1 LEQNANVGKK
11 FAYVRTKEA
20 VVSSSGESLLSVKVK
35 VETELQHNVHI
46 RINVQD
52 VLAVGD

>member
-1 LEQNANVGKK
+1 MSEKK

-20 VVSSSGESLLSVKVK
+20 VISSLVESLLWVREK
-35 VETELQHNVHI
+35 VETELQHNIHI

-52 VLAVGD
+52 VLIVGD